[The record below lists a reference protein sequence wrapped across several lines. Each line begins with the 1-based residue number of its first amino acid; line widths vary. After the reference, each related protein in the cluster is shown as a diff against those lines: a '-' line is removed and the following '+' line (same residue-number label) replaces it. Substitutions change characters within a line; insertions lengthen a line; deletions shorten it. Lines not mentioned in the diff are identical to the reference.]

1 MGYQKRRRYQRYRF
15 DSRCQVRYNRVADNL
30 LESDE
35 SFALNQMQKLF
46 LQSVGQVTLLGI
58 NCPDWTCQEEAKQS
72 GRDCLWSSFEV
83 TGATANEEP
92 TGLRSEVGPNKDLL
106 LARTVPEVLMFIS
119 TLPTTVLTEKE
130 FVAVDF
136 VSLGPTAPCRIFL
149 RPPSYG

>member
-35 SFALNQMQKLF
+35 SFALNRMKKFFRQRAENDP
-46 LQSVGQVTLLGI
+46 TRLGRI
-58 NCPDWTCQEEAKQS
+58 VPTGLVKRKPN
-72 GRDCLWSSFEV
+72 LWSSFED
-83 TGATANEEP
+83 TGATVYDEN
-92 TGLRSEVGPNKDLL
+92 TGLRSEVDPNK
-106 LARTVPEVLMFIS
+106 VWMFIS
-119 TLPTTVLTEKE
+119 MLATSVMTEKE

-149 RPPSYG
+149 RPPNYG